1 MTESVAPPR
10 QGGSYLRLPD
20 GSLERIPDDPDDP
33 VEPAEAAPSAE
44 STGAAENAAP
54 AEQTAPAPKKKG
66 GK

>member
-1 MTESVAPPR
+1 MNDTPLPPSA
-10 QGGSYLRLPD
+10 GGSYLRLPD

>member
-1 MTESVAPPR
+1 MNDTPLPPAA
-10 QGGSYLRLPD
+10 GGSYLRLPD
-20 GSLERIPDDPDDP
+20 GSLERIPDDQAD
-33 VEPAEAAPSAE
+33 PAEAAPTAE

>member
-20 GSLERIPDDPDDP
+20 GSLKRIPDDQAD
-33 VEPAEAAPSAE
+33 PAEAAPTAE